1 MHYHDT
7 AMQLATIRQG
17 DLLRDASF
25 ARSARSARTAR
36 LAARRDRRRRA

>member
-17 DLLRDASF
+17 DLLRDANF
-25 ARSARSARTAR
+25 ARSARTAR